1 LEGKEV
7 EKEQVEKKQLVDQDK
22 NEYVKNKQAEVQNLM
37 ARMSK
42 PVSIVELLG
51 LCLITKRLHD
61 VQKHLARF
69 A

>member
-37 ARMSK
+37 ARMSR

-51 LCLITKRLHD
+51 LFLITKRLHD
-61 VQKHLARF
+61 VQKHLARL